1 MKYKLNLMEVFWDLK
16 KKFLLKQE
24 DMQFFHEKQ
33 HECYFWICPL
43 LRASKRREKQGRKGI
58 SFSMKV
64 QQHITNLTFLYYIQL
79 SRTATNKPINI
90 N

>member
-1 MKYKLNLMEVFWDLK
+1 MEVFWDLK

-43 LRASKRREKQGRKGI
+43 LRAFKSREKQGRKGI

-64 QQHITNLTFLYYIQL
+64 
-79 SRTATNKPINI
+79 
-90 N
+90 

>member
-1 MKYKLNLMEVFWDLK
+1 MMKYKLNLMEVFWDLK

-43 LRASKRREKQGRKGI
+43 LRAFKSREKQGRKGI

-64 QQHITNLTFLYYIQL
+64 
-79 SRTATNKPINI
+79 
-90 N
+90 